1 MMYRMAL
8 PLLALAAAGGCSGR
22 GVTTPMSRDA
32 TQVAGAD
39 LSSSAASGVRSGD
52 LNATKECSE
61 FHRRAGEFCTI
72 TSSNLKEIPIGT
84 RVIYLSAAGATSLD
98 TDVILDPPGPGNN
111 VAYGHVFLDF
121 ATLTGRVTLTGGTGK
136 FSHFQGS
143 VVVTHLTGVNWAWDG
158 SYSYS
163 PPN

>member
-8 PLLALAAAGGCSGR
+8 PLLALAAAGGCGGR

-32 TQVAGAD
+32 ASVSSAD
-39 LSSSAASGVRSGD
+39 LSKSAAADVRSGD
-52 LNATKECSE
+52 LNATKECSM

-84 RVIYLSAAGATSLD
+84 RVIYLSGAGATSLD

-111 VAYGHVFLDF
+111 LAFGHVFLDF
-121 ATLTGRVTLTGGTGK
+121 ATLTGRVTFNGGTGK
-136 FSHFQGS
+136 FSHFNGS
-143 VVVTHLTGVNWAWDG
+143 VVVTHLTGVNWAWTG
-158 SYSYS
+158 AYYYS
-163 PPN
+163 PPE